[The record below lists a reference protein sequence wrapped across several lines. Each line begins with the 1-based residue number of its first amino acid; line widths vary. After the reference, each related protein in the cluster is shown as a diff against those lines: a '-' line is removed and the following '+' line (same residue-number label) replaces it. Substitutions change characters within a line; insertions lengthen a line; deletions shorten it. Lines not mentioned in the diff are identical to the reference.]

1 MGLAAGTIGAELIKP
16 HSPLQEDI
24 LEGVRVFLSGFQN
37 IIRQARTGHAK
48 SPERIEVVD
57 DAESEHNLHP
67 ITQATR
73 NPFITSPPVGT
84 VSPVKGNQ
92 EPEPQIDSPS
102 PEDSMETELKV
113 GSMSREESFGEFVYD
128 IFIYEKE
135 SGQKIPGR
143 ARLDTGMTCNAVS
156 YSQAVMLG
164 YPIEPYDGEP
174 CIVANGSLYDPIGQ
188 VKLPFHFVNARN
200 EHIWRIDFI
209 VFPDGSP
216 FDLCLGRRFISL
228 ANLLKRNPQVAPVE
242 FRKLDPREKRDI
254 SRKTDEAGRRSDYT
268 KDRQDWDYGP
278 RRNPR
283 PRDKESRKSY
293 YKA

>member
-1 MGLAAGTIGAELIKP
+1 
-16 HSPLQEDI
+16 
-24 LEGVRVFLSGFQN
+24 
-37 IIRQARTGHAK
+37 
-48 SPERIEVVD
+48 
-57 DAESEHNLHP
+57 
-67 ITQATR
+67 
-73 NPFITSPPVGT
+73 
-84 VSPVKGNQ
+84 
-92 EPEPQIDSPS
+92 
-102 PEDSMETELKV
+102 METELKV

-242 FRKLDPREKRDI
+242 FRKLDPR
-254 SRKTDEAGRRSDYT
+254 
-268 KDRQDWDYGP
+268 
-278 RRNPR
+278 
-283 PRDKESRKSY
+283 KSY
-293 YKA
+293 LIIPVPRGEIPWRYYSSWDLRAEAPIPKAWANPFTR